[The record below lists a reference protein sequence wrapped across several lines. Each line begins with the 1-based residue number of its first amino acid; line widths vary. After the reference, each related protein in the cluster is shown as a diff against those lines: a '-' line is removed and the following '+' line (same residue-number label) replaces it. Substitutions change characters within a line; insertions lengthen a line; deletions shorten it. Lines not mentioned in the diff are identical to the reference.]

1 MAILIVVSGF
11 GNSGKTTS
19 IKDFAQAN
27 LTSLPSPTG
36 VEISYA
42 GPLIKNPNQYTI
54 GIRTAG
60 DTEALILA
68 AIQFFTKN
76 KCDLMVC
83 ATKSRGLT
91 VAAINAYI
99 AANPSLTVHRIQTQS
114 FTNAAQQAADN
125 ARVANEIW
133 GHIP

>member
-1 MAILIVVSGF
+1 MAILIVVSGV

-19 IKDFAQAN
+19 IKNFTQTN
-27 LTSLPSPTG
+27 LTNLPSPTG
-36 VEISYA
+36 AEISYA

-54 GIRTAG
+54 GIRSAG
-60 DTEALILA
+60 DTGALILA
-68 AIQFFTKN
+68 AIRFFTRN

-83 ATKSRGLT
+83 ATKSRGVT
-91 VAAINAYI
+91 VAAIDAYI

-114 FTNAAQQAADN
+114 VTNKVQQAADN
-125 ARVANEIW
+125 ARVAKEIW

>member
-1 MAILIVVSGF
+1 MAILIVVAGV

-19 IKDFAQAN
+19 IKDFAKAN
-27 LTSLPSPTG
+27 LPNLPRPIG
-36 VEISYA
+36 AEISHE
-42 GPLIKNPNQYTI
+42 GLLIKNSNQYTI
-54 GIRTAG
+54 GIRSAG
-60 DTEALILA
+60 DTKALIFA
-68 AIQFFTKN
+68 AIQFFTIKN
-76 KCDLMVC
+76 CDLMVC
-83 ATKSRGLT
+83 ATKSRGVT
-91 VAAINAYI
+91 VAAIDAYI